1 MFIVNGSEDAFEA
14 SLQIVSL
21 DGAVAA
27 EETVLLN
34 NGANVLNRTDLNV
47 EAGLY
52 VVSLRNSQGELILVK
67 TVLFK

>member
-1 MFIVNGSEDAFEA
+1 
-14 SLQIVSL
+14 VSL

-34 NGANVLNRTDLNV
+34 SGANVLNRTDLNV

-52 VVSLRNSQGELILVK
+52 VVSLRNSQGGLILVK